1 MSNVI
6 LAFIEESIISTYVEF
21 VNKIPKFAVNHL
33 SISDDVYCVVNYS
46 KLQEV
51 CLKKLRI
58 ALIDKVK
65 IPVNKSESEFL
76 RRAFSYHLSNLEQQ
90 SEQSFFITEEQ
101 NIQKAYSSEIDKIR
115 NLMQEV
121 NVYYLMF

>member
-1 MSNVI
+1 MNNFN
-6 LAFIEESIISTYVEF
+6 LAFIEKSIISSYVEF
-21 VNKIPKFAVNHL
+21 VNKIPKFAVNHV
-33 SISDDVYCVVNYS
+33 STSDDIYCLVNYS

-51 CLKKLRI
+51 CLNKLRI
-58 ALIDKVK
+58 ALIDKVE
-65 IPVNKSESEFL
+65 IPVSKSESEFL

-121 NVYYLMF
+121 NVYYSMF